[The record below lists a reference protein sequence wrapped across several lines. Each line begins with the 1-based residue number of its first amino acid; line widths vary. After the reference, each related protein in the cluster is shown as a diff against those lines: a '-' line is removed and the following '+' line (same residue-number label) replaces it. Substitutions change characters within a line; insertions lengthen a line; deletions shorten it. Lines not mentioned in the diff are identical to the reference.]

1 VRFGLQ
7 VETYEGL
14 GDENAFDR
22 MLAVARLAEAE
33 GFESIW
39 YRRPPIARARRGFHH
54 SLAPVGVPDHPIGT
68 GGVHA
73 EGSHRIAGRL
83 RTLP

>member
-1 VRFGLQ
+1 MRFGLQ
-7 VETYEGL
+7 VETYGSL

-39 YRRPPIARARRGFHH
+39 YEDLLW
-54 SLAPVGVPDHPIGT
+54 LA
-68 GGVHA
+68 HA
-73 EGSHRIAGRL
+73 EVSA
-83 RTLP
+83 LPGPSWSA